1 MHEETAMSAET
12 LDEEYVEAY
21 PGPEETEEVFPGGP
35 TWADVAEWKS
45 KYGEVYHVVI
55 NGQDYIFR
63 PLTRLEYKNI
73 MRSRENDPYFRE
85 EKTCEVCVLWP
96 KDFKGAVLASAP
108 AGVPTILAEHIM
120 ERSGFTLE
128 AAARPLD
135 PTTFLNTQ

>member
-1 MHEETAMSAET
+1 MHEQADLNQDIMEQDDQEN
-12 LDEEYVEAY
+12 Y

-45 KYGEVYHVVI
+45 KYGEIYHVSI

-73 MRSRENDPYFRE
+73 MRARENDPYYRE
-85 EKTCEVCVLWP
+85 EKACETCVLWP
-96 KDFKGAVLASAP
+96 KDFRGAVLANAP

-120 ERSGFTLE
+120 ERSGFTPDT
-128 AAARPLD
+128 AAKPLD
-135 PTTFLNTQ
+135 PSMFLNTQ